1 MSRDWLKRLEAD
13 HIILLDGGTGTEL
26 QRRGVPMDEA
36 TWSGAGMHT
45 HARVVREV
53 HEDYIRAG
61 AEVIVTNTFATTR
74 QMLEG
79 AGLGDEVRAINRRA
93 VEVAIEARE
102 STAKKSVA
110 IAGSISAMPAHFDR
124 SAFPNPEDELEVYRE
139 LAGILGDAGVDLI
152 ALEMMEEPVHAPL
165 AMRAALETGLPVWLG
180 LSCRRH
186 PEHGGLVAFDH
197 HQLDFAVV
205 LDTLIPM
212 APTVVNLMHCEI
224 ESVDDALKLVRE
236 RWRGPIG
243 VYPESGYFTKPN
255 WSFVDVVSPQD
266 LVAEALTW
274 VASGVRLLGGCCGTG
289 PEHVQA
295 LRDAKPALEAARSA
309 G

>member
-1 MSRDWLKRLEAD
+1 M
-13 HIILLDGGTGTEL
+13 
-26 QRRGVPMDEA
+26 
-36 TWSGAGMHT
+36 
-45 HARVVREV
+45 
-53 HEDYIRAG
+53 
-61 AEVIVTNTFATTR
+61 
-74 QMLEG
+74 
-79 AGLGDEVRAINRRA
+79 
-93 VEVAIEARE
+93 
-102 STAKKSVA
+102 
-110 IAGSISAMPAHFDR
+110 
-124 SAFPNPEDELEVYRE
+124 
-139 LAGILGDAGVDLI
+139 
-152 ALEMMEEPVHAPL
+152 
-165 AMRAALETGLPVWLG
+165 ETGLPVWLG